1 MALVGGLNP
10 RKKRMDDSIRLGRI
24 LGIKVGMN
32 WSLLIVFWLISWSL
46 AGAQLP
52 SEHPGYG
59 IIEYWTAGV
68 TTAFVFFVSLLAHEM
83 AHALMAR
90 RDRVEVE
97 GITLWLFGGVAR
109 IRGDAAS
116 SRSEMRITIV
126 GPLTSLAIAGVFV
139 AAGAWVDTAGGPE
152 ILAGVLRWLGR
163 INAML
168 AVFNMLPAFP
178 LDGGRVLRAW
188 LWRTRDKLSATRIA
202 ARVGQGFGYL
212 LIGAGIFQVLS
223 ATRLG
228 GVWLVFLGWFVMSA
242 AKAERAHV
250 TLRATLANVGVDQ
263 VMTPAPVAAPEWLS
277 IESFI
282 DQFPLR
288 HGFSSFPLVEVDGHP
303 TGLVVVARL
312 QDVPPAERARR
323 RITEI
328 AVPIDHVAVGR
339 PDEPL
344 TSLLDRMPTDSGGRA
359 LVVDEHGRLAGI
371 VTPADVERAL
381 TAARLGSSP
390 VGASPPT
397 RQPELPHS
405 QP

>member
-1 MALVGGLNP
+1 MHE
-10 RKKRMDDSIRLGRI
+10 SIRLGRI
-24 LGIKVGMN
+24 LGIRVGMN
-32 WSLLIVFWLISWSL
+32 WSLLVVFWLISWSL

-52 SEHPGYG
+52 SEHPGYAV
-59 IIEYWTAGV
+59 IEYWIAGV

-90 RDRVEVE
+90 RDKVEVE

-126 GPLTSLAIAGVFV
+126 GPLTSLVIAGVFV
-139 AAGAWVDTAGGPE
+139 AAGGWVEAAGGPE
-152 ILAGVLRWLGR
+152 ILAGVLGWLGR

-168 AVFNMLPAFP
+168 AVFNMIPAFP

-228 GVWLVFLGWFVMSA
+228 GVWLMFLGWFVMSA
-242 AKAERAHV
+242 AKAELAHV
-250 TLRATLANVGVDQ
+250 ALRATLADIRVDQ
-263 VMTPAPVAAPEWLS
+263 VMTPAPVAAPDWLS
-277 IESFI
+277 VESFI

-288 HGFSSFPLVEVDGHP
+288 HGSSAFPLVGVDGKP
-303 TGLVVVARL
+303 SGLVSVARVEE
-312 QDVPPAERARR
+312 VPSQERARKR
-323 RITEI
+323 VAEI
-328 AVPIDHVAVGR
+328 AVPLDQVGVGH
-339 PDEPL
+339 PEEPL
-344 TSLLDRMPTDSGGRA
+344 TDLLDRMPSESAGRG
-359 LVVDEHGRLAGI
+359 LVVDGDGRLVGI
-371 VTPADVERAL
+371 VTSSDVERAL
-381 TAARLGSSP
+381 TAARLSRDPLSSSP
-390 VGASPPT
+390 PQPN
-397 RQPELPHS
+397 QPELPHS
-405 QP
+405 RP